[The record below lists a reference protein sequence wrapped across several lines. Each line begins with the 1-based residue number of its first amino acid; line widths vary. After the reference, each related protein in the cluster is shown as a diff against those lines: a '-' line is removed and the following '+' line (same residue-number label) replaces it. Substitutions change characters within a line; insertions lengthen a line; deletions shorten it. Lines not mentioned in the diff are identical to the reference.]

1 MSVLI
6 GAIKALFRMLKR
18 LIATAFVSAPF
29 LGGGGYS
36 WLEEILPQWAAFS
49 LIGVGVFLLMFG
61 TYVSLM
67 SAFPTPALV
76 AGESVLV
83 QRRPSMKPAFAR
95 MFMGFPIICV
105 AVYMFGYTM
114 LPYLYP
120 SVILIV
126 GLFYF
131 FKGTMKYLRNL
142 HLSYTVTDRR
152 VVQMYK
158 FLTLNTAELPVG
170 RLISISESRNFFEL
184 LTGRGSV
191 IAASGIGRDQTIK
204 MEEIDNPSPVAE
216 TLRGLLNA
224 A

>member
-1 MSVLI
+1 
-6 GAIKALFRMLKR
+6 
-18 LIATAFVSAPF
+18 
-29 LGGGGYS
+29 
-36 WLEEILPQWAAFS
+36 
-49 LIGVGVFLLMFG
+49 
-61 TYVSLM
+61 
-67 SAFPTPALV
+67 
-76 AGESVLV
+76 
-83 QRRPSMKPAFAR
+83 
-95 MFMGFPIICV
+95 
-105 AVYMFGYTM
+105 MFGYTM

>member
-1 MSVLI
+1 
-6 GAIKALFRMLKR
+6 
-18 LIATAFVSAPF
+18 
-29 LGGGGYS
+29 
-36 WLEEILPQWAAFS
+36 
-49 LIGVGVFLLMFG
+49 
-61 TYVSLM
+61 M
-67 SAFPTPALV
+67 SAFPTPSLG

-120 SVILIV
+120 SVILII

-158 FLTLNTAELPVG
+158 FLTLNTAELPVA

-204 MEEIDNPSPVAE
+204 MEEIDNPAPVAE

>member
-1 MSVLI
+1 
-6 GAIKALFRMLKR
+6 
-18 LIATAFVSAPF
+18 
-29 LGGGGYS
+29 
-36 WLEEILPQWAAFS
+36 
-49 LIGVGVFLLMFG
+49 
-61 TYVSLM
+61 
-67 SAFPTPALV
+67 
-76 AGESVLV
+76 
-83 QRRPSMKPAFAR
+83 
-95 MFMGFPIICV
+95 
-105 AVYMFGYTM
+105 
-114 LPYLYP
+114 
-120 SVILIV
+120 
-126 GLFYF
+126 
-131 FKGTMKYLRNL
+131 MKYLRNL